1 MPLSIVVLSG
11 AVATGKTTL
20 AEQLEER
27 FDARRIGSHEL
38 LVARLAEGDRRDRPA
53 LQAFGEA
60 LDRESDGRWLADDV
74 AVAASRLP
82 EGAIVVVDSARTLGQ
97 VEALRQAYGRRVTHV
112 HLYAPNDELRRRY
125 KRRRGRDLPSYED
138 VRSNATEAAIDSL
151 IDDADVVIDTS
162 RSTASDVAVRAA
174 SHLGL
179 TSRDTG
185 RLVDVIVGGQYGSEG
200 KGHVAYHISPRYDFL
215 VRVGGPNA
223 GHKVVWDSGSV
234 YTHNQLPSGS
244 RAGDAHLLIGP
255 GATIDV
261 GRLQNEIA
269 DCAVDVERLTIDGN
283 AMIIEQQDID
293 LEGARLV
300 GSIGSTGKGGGAA
313 AARRILRGNDVR
325 LARDVRELRPYVGD
339 VADLLE
345 RAYARGDRILL
356 EGTQGTGLSL
366 FQGTFP
372 YVTSRDTTVSGCLGE
387 AGIAPTRVR
396 KVIMVCRT
404 YPIRVGSP
412 PKATSGPMGHL
423 LSWAEVARRSG
434 LDVRELRKTERG
446 SISGKRRRVAEFD
459 WTQLRRAS
467 VLNNPTDIALTF
479 ADYISADNRDARR
492 FEQLTDE
499 TIHFI
504 EEVERVAAA
513 PVTLIGTHFHARSII
528 DRRSW

>member
-1 MPLSIVVLSG
+1 VKRFG
-11 AVATGKTTL
+11 AW
-20 AEQLEER
+20 
-27 FDARRIGSHEL
+27 RIGSHEL
-38 LVARLAEGDRRDRPA
+38 LLGRVAEGESRDRA
-53 LQAFGEA
+53 ELQALGDRLDGE
-60 LDRESDGRWLADDV
+60 SGGRWLADDV
-74 AVAASRLP
+74 AVATSRMP
-82 EGAIVVVDSARTLGQ
+82 EDAIVVVDSARILGQ
-97 VEALRQAYGRRVTHV
+97 VEELRRAFGRRVTHV
-112 HLYAPNDELRRRY
+112 HLYAPHDELRRRY
-125 KRRRGRDLPSYED
+125 RRRRGRDLPSYDD
-138 VRSNATEAAIDSL
+138 VRRNATEAAIDTL

-162 RSTASDVAVRAA
+162 RSTASDVGVRAA

-179 TSRDTG
+179 TSRHAG
-185 RLVDVIVGGQYGSEG
+185 QLVDVIVGGQYGSEG
-200 KGHVAYHISPRYDFL
+200 KGHVAYHISPEYQYL
-215 VRVGGPNA
+215 LRVGGPNA
-223 GHKVVWDSGSV
+223 GHKVVWDSGRV

-244 RAGDAHLLIGP
+244 RAGNAHLLIGP

-261 GRLQNEIA
+261 TRLQNEIA

-283 AMIIEQQDID
+283 AMIIEQQDIE

-325 LARDVRELRPYVGD
+325 LARDVRELGPYIGD
-339 VADLLE
+339 VADVLE
-345 RAYARGDRILL
+345 RAYARGERILL

-366 FQGTFP
+366 FQGTYP
-372 YVTSRDTTVSGCLGE
+372 YVTSRDTTVSGCLAE
-387 AGIAPTRVR
+387 AGVAPGRVR

-412 PKATSGPMGHL
+412 PKASSGPMGHV
-423 LSWAEVARRSG
+423 LSWAEISRRSG
-434 LDVRELRKTERG
+434 LDVGELRKAERG

-479 ADYISADNRDARR
+479 ADYISADNRSARR

-499 TIHFI
+499 TIKFI

-513 PVTLIGTHFHARSII
+513 PVTLIGTEFHARSII

>member
-27 FDARRIGSHEL
+27 FGARRIGSHEL
-38 LVARLAEGDRRDRPA
+38 LVARLAAGDPRDRAA
-53 LQAFGEA
+53 LQTLGEA
-60 LDRESDGRWLADDV
+60 LDRDTDGRWLADDV
-74 AVAASRLP
+74 AVATSRLS
-82 EGAIVVVDSARTLGQ
+82 EDAIVVVDSARILGQ
-97 VEALRQAYGRRVTHV
+97 VEALRRAFGRRVTHV
-112 HLYAPNDELRRRY
+112 HLHAPDDELRRRY
-125 KRRRGRDLPSYED
+125 RRRRGRDLPSYDE
-138 VRSNATEAAIDSL
+138 VRRNPTEAAIDSL
-151 IDDADVVIDTS
+151 IGEADVVIDTS
-162 RSTASDVAVRAA
+162 RSTATDVAVRAA

-200 KGHVAYHISPRYDFL
+200 KGHVAYHISPEYHYL
-215 VRVGGPNA
+215 LRVGGPNA
-223 GHKVVWDSGSV
+223 GHKVVWDSGRV

-255 GATIDV
+255 GATIDI

-269 DCAVDVERLTIDGN
+269 DCAVDVDRLTIDGN

-293 LEGARLV
+293 TETRLV

-313 AARRILRGNDVR
+313 ASRRILRGNDVH

-339 VADLLE
+339 VADVLE
-345 RAYARGDRILL
+345 RAYARGARILL

-366 FQGTFP
+366 FQGSFP
-372 YVTSRDTTVSGCLGE
+372 YVTSRDTTVSGCLAE
-387 AGIAPTRVR
+387 AGVAPTRVR
-396 KVIMVCRT
+396 KVILVCRT

-412 PKATSGPMGHL
+412 PKATSGPMGHV
-423 LSWAEVARRSG
+423 LSWAEIARRSG
-434 LDVRELRKTERG
+434 LDARELRKTERG

-467 VLNNPTDIALTF
+467 VLNNPTDL
-479 ADYISADNRDARR
+479 RR
-492 FEQLTDE
+492 LHLGRQSRGAPL
-499 TIHFI
+499 
-504 EEVERVAAA
+504 RAAE
-513 PVTLIGTHFHARSII
+513 
-528 DRRSW
+528 

>member
-1 MPLSIVVLSG
+1 MPVSIVVLSG

-20 AEQLEER
+20 AEQLVER
-27 FDARRIGSHEL
+27 YGAHRIGSHEL
-38 LVARLAEGDRRDRPA
+38 LIARLPAGAPRDRTA
-53 LQAFGEA
+53 LQRFGES
-60 LDRESDGRWLADDV
+60 LDRDSGGRWLADAV
-74 AVAASRLP
+74 AVAASRQP
-82 EGAIVVVDSARTLGQ
+82 EDALIVVDSARILGQ
-97 VEALRQAYGRRVTHV
+97 IEALRQAFGRRITHV
-112 HLYAPNDELRRRY
+112 HLYAPDDELRRRY
-125 KRRRGRDLPSYED
+125 RRRRARDLPSYDD
-138 VRSNATEAAIDSL
+138 VRRNPTEAAIDSL
-151 IDDADVVIDTS
+151 IGEADVVIDTS
-162 RSTASDVAVRAA
+162 RSTSPDVAVRAA

-179 TSRDTG
+179 TGRDTG
-185 RLVDVIVGGQYGSEG
+185 QLVDVIVGGQYGSEG
-200 KGHVAYHISPRYDFL
+200 KGHVAYHISPEYDYL
-215 VRVGGPNA
+215 LRVGGPNA
-223 GHKVVWDSGSV
+223 GHKVVWDSGHV

-261 GRLQNEIA
+261 ARLQSEIA

-313 AARRILRGNDVR
+313 AARRILRGNDVH
-325 LARDVRELRPYVGD
+325 LARDIRELHPYIGD
-339 VADLLE
+339 VADVLE
-345 RAYARGDRILL
+345 RAYARGERILL

-372 YVTSRDTTVSGCLGE
+372 YVTSRDTTVSGCLAE
-387 AGIAPTRVR
+387 AGVAPTRVR
-396 KVIMVCRT
+396 KVVMVCRT

-412 PKATSGPMGHL
+412 PKATSGPMGHV
-423 LSWAEVARRSG
+423 LSWAEIARRSG
-434 LDVRELRKTERG
+434 LDVGELRKIERG

-459 WTQLRRAS
+459 WAHLRRAS

-479 ADYISADNRDARR
+479 ADYISADNRAARR

-513 PVTLIGTHFHARSII
+513 PVTLIGTEFHARSIV